1 MQEPKAEKGQRGQ
14 TGGRLKRN
22 RRAKKLPQ
30 APSEQ
35 ARSKEGSPAYK
46 MEDTKSR
53 SPQFLWCRISNKG
66 DQGKDSNNKDNDSNS
81 YNDKMLTDISP
92 EC

>member
-66 DQGKDSNNKDNDSNS
+66 DQKTLGKAEMKTPQSDPYKHRHKS
-81 YNDKMLTDISP
+81 
-92 EC
+92 